1 MPEIVWYFVIPVLW
15 VVGPLG
21 LWIAVRGERRDPSS
35 YPRTA
40 QCEMDR
46 WRAMSARAQ
55 EAHDTAVLDAAEAAQ
70 TGAVR
75 SPRERLSQGSA
86 AEVMGRLYRLPVD

>member
-15 VVGPLG
+15 VVGAFG
-21 LWIAVRGERRDPSS
+21 AWVAVRGERAHPSS
-35 YPRTA
+35 YPHRPESYID
-40 QCEMDR
+40 Q

-55 EAHDTAVLDAAEAAQ
+55 EAHDEAVLDAAEAAQ

-75 SPRERLSQGSA
+75 SPGERLPQGPG